1 MTPESQANASLH
13 VVTGVNNRSGLT
25 PLLERQCTQRR
36 VDEHLQAVIRV
47 RHCCSKVDG
56 GDAMHRSSDVTQSR
70 NEQRLGMEEALRNSR
85 TNPSERGAA
94 LGLVPSCEATRHR
107 IVLKESDV

>member
-1 MTPESQANASLH
+1 
-13 VVTGVNNRSGLT
+13 
-25 PLLERQCTQRR
+25 
-36 VDEHLQAVIRV
+36 
-47 RHCCSKVDG
+47 
-56 GDAMHRSSDVTQSR
+56 MHRSSDVTQSR

-94 LGLVPSCEATRHR
+94 LGLVPTCEATRHR